1 MNAQFTPLREPV
13 NLGDLLKYEE
23 GRLNYSREQVTVAS
37 GQNLELGA
45 VVGRVTA
52 TGNLKRF
59 DPVATDG
66 TEDVAGILLGAV
78 DATLIQRDDALLLA
92 RHAVVAT
99 HAVVWPTGI
108 TAEQK
113 AAATAALEARGIL
126 IRQSA

>member
-1 MNAQFTPLREPV
+1 MNAINEPL

-23 GRLNYSREQVTVAS
+23 DCLNYSREQVSVAS

-52 TGNLKRF
+52 TGKLKRF

-66 TEDVAGILLGAV
+66 TEDVAGILMGAI

-92 RHAVVAT
+92 RHAIVAS
-99 HAVVWPTGI
+99 HAVVWPAGI

-113 AAATAALEARGIL
+113 ATAIAALEVRGIL

>member
-1 MNAQFTPLREPV
+1 MNAIHEPL

-23 GRLNYSREQVTVAS
+23 GLHYSREQSAVAV

-52 TGNLKRF
+52 TGKLKRL
-59 DPVATDG
+59 DPAATDG

-78 DATLIQRDDALLLA
+78 DATLVERDDALLLV
-92 RHAVVAT
+92 RHAIVAS
-99 HAVVWPTGI
+99 HAVVWPAAI
-108 TAEQK
+108 TPEQK
-113 AAATAALEARGIL
+113 AAATAALETRGIL

>member
-1 MNAQFTPLREPV
+1 MNAINEPL

-23 GRLNYSREQVTVAS
+23 DCLNYSREQVTVAS

-52 TGNLKRF
+52 TGKLKRF

-66 TEDVAGILLGAV
+66 TEDVAGILLGAI

-92 RHAVVAT
+92 RHAIVAS
-99 HAVVWPTGI
+99 HAVVWPAGI
-108 TAEQK
+108 TPEQK
-113 AAATAALEARGIL
+113 VAAIAALEARGIL

>member
-1 MNAQFTPLREPV
+1 MPALNEPL

-23 GRLNYSREQVTVAS
+23 DSLNYSRDQVTVES

-52 TGNLKRF
+52 TGKVKRF
-59 DPVATDG
+59 DPNATDG
-66 TEDVAGILLGAV
+66 AEHPAGILLGACN
-78 DATLIQRDDALLLA
+78 ATLIERDDALLLA

-99 HAVVWPTGI
+99 HAVVWPSGI

>member
-1 MNAQFTPLREPV
+1 MNAINEPL

-23 GRLNYSREQVTVAS
+23 DCLNYSREQVTVAS

-52 TGNLKRF
+52 TGKLQRF

-66 TEDVAGILLGAV
+66 TEDVAGILLGAI

-92 RHAVVAT
+92 RHAIVAS
-99 HAVVWPTGI
+99 HAVVWPAGI

-113 AAATAALEARGIL
+113 AAAIAALEARGIL

>member
-1 MNAQFTPLREPV
+1 MNAINEPL

-52 TGNLKRF
+52 TGKLKRF

-66 TEDVAGILLGAV
+66 TEDVAGILLGAI

-92 RHAVVAT
+92 RHAIVA
-99 HAVVWPTGI
+99 
-108 TAEQK
+108 
-113 AAATAALEARGIL
+113 
-126 IRQSA
+126 

>member
-1 MNAQFTPLREPV
+1 MNAINEPI
-13 NLGDLLKYEE
+13 NLGDLLKYEDDC
-23 GRLNYSREQVTVAS
+23 LNYSREQVTVAS

-52 TGNLKRF
+52 TGKLKRI

-66 TEDVAGILLGAV
+66 TEEVAGILLGAI

-92 RHAVVAT
+92 RHAIVAS
-99 HAVVWPTGI
+99 HAVVWPAGI

-113 AAATAALEARGIL
+113 AAAIAALEVRGIL

>member
-1 MNAQFTPLREPV
+1 MNAINEPL

-23 GRLNYSREQVTVAS
+23 DCLNYSREQVTVAS

-52 TGNLKRF
+52 TGKLKRF

-66 TEDVAGILLGAV
+66 TEDVAGILLGAI
-78 DATLIQRDDALLLA
+78 DATLIQRDDALLLS
-92 RHAVVAT
+92 RHAIVAS
-99 HAVVWPTGI
+99 HAVVWPAGI
-108 TAEQK
+108 TPEQK
-113 AAATAALEARGIL
+113 VAAIAALEARGIL

>member
-1 MNAQFTPLREPV
+1 MLALNEPL
-13 NLGDLLKYEE
+13 NLGDLIKYEE
-23 GRLNYSREQVTVAS
+23 DSLNYSRDQVTVES

-52 TGNLKRF
+52 TGKVKRF
-59 DPVATDG
+59 DPNATDG
-66 TEDVAGILLGAV
+66 ADLPAGILLGACN
-78 DATLIQRDDALLLA
+78 ATLIERDDALLLA

>member
-1 MNAQFTPLREPV
+1 MNAINEPI

-23 GRLNYSREQVTVAS
+23 DCLNYSREQVSVAS

-45 VVGRVTA
+45 VVGRVTV
-52 TGNLKRF
+52 TGKLKRF

-66 TEDVAGILLGAV
+66 TEDVAGILLGAI

-92 RHAVVAT
+92 RHAIVAS
-99 HAVVWPTGI
+99 HAVVWPAGI
-108 TAEQK
+108 TTEQK
-113 AAATAALEARGIL
+113 AAAIAALEARGIL